1 MVTLAWYACAVFT
14 AATLKRSK
22 HRAMLSVFANLVIGW
37 PLITPFA
44 MADGTEGCQRL
55 KTHWRKVLLI
65 AVLAGLEK
73 NLTNS
78 SLSSI
83 GGALKTALHGLNVVF
98 TFFVAAIAGADDRA
112 YYCIRG
118 CRCSG
123 NLLLTISL
131 ILVACGSVFALP
143 KGNSKEEAWGTSHWG
158 VIFQLGSGI
167 AYAMKFT
174 AIKLLLCSNNESAN
188 SAHRPPS
195 KAQVVFLCNPVIG
208 LMSLALV
215 PLGGDWTVPEFSLA
229 LAVAAAATPI
239 LVLQMQLIQLLKSPV
254 TVAVLAVFHDLAIVC
269 YFVSMGGESFSRA
282 QVIGYTVSAV
292 GAILYSCAKYR
303 YSDLAAQDLSDCSS
317 SIENDRSFSIT
328 PQTMRLHFSFST
340 QSSF

>member
-1 MVTLAWYACAVFT
+1 MHRVKETQQCVCQTKPVAQAVSGRPVVGVDGNWLCSACQNVNYAVRTNCNRCHAPKPSPAGAHKRKAPTAGENGNWQCVECSNVNFAHRDQCNRCGAKPDAGMVDDGMNGSGTTEAGKTTRMFRRRGVLAQLDAAQMLGVSFSPYDAGLARVVSWMWNQWMLVTLAWYACAVFT

-131 ILVACGSVFALP
+131 ILL
-143 KGNSKEEAWGTSHWG
+143 
-158 VIFQLGSGI
+158 
-167 AYAMKFT
+167 
-174 AIKLLLCSNNESAN
+174 
-188 SAHRPPS
+188 AHMMH
-195 KAQVVFLCNPVIG
+195 I
-208 LMSLALV
+208 
-215 PLGGDWTVPEFSLA
+215 DHD
-229 LAVAAAATPI
+229 
-239 LVLQMQLIQLLKSPV
+239 KS
-254 TVAVLAVFHDLAIVC
+254 
-269 YFVSMGGESFSRA
+269 
-282 QVIGYTVSAV
+282 
-292 GAILYSCAKYR
+292 
-303 YSDLAAQDLSDCSS
+303 
-317 SIENDRSFSIT
+317 
-328 PQTMRLHFSFST
+328 
-340 QSSF
+340 